1 MHQIQI
7 FNFHSNE
14 VRTATDPNGDIYF
27 CLVDVANTLEISRSS
42 DLLQIQK
49 VFVKNESSKNRGA
62 LDPKGVVK
70 LYTPTKGGTQELAF
84 ISEPNLYRVIFRSY
98 KEQARQFQDWVV
110 NEVLPAIRKTGAYVS
125 EPQQPSQPIGEVEDK
140 LRTIILALE
149 HTTLSDVARE
159 TAIITSAETLTGV
172 SIGYRPQIE
181 QTTYSAKELGDVL
194 GISANR
200 VGRIANAHG
209 LKTNEY
215 GLYYLSKSQH
225 SDKQVEHFRYFEKAI
240 DKFKSILENA

>member
-1 MHQIQI
+1 MENQDFIKLNKKIELSKTGQMAI
-7 FNFHSNE
+7 E
-14 VRTATDPNGDIYF
+14 YF
-27 CLVDVANTLEISRSS
+27 VSVGMA
-42 DLLQIQK
+42 K
-49 VFVKNESSKNRGA
+49 
-62 LDPKGVVK
+62 
-70 LYTPTKGGTQELAF
+70 ELAMVENNDKGSQARKYF
-84 ISEPNLYRVIFRSY
+84 IECEKRL
-98 KEQARQFQDWVV
+98 KEQ
-110 NEVLPAIRKTGAYVS
+110 TVS
-125 EPQQPSQPIGEVEDK
+125 QSVQPIGELEDK
-140 LRTIILALE
+140 MRVWAFVIE
-149 HTTLSDVARE
+149 QTTLAPVAKE
-159 TAIITSAETLTGV
+159 TLLITTAETLTGV

-240 DKFKSILENA
+240 DKFKAILESD

>member
-1 MHQIQI
+1 MQELIPL
-7 FNFHSNE
+7 HSQTIDGNAVE
-14 VRTATDPNGDIYF
+14 TVSARELHSF
-27 CLVDVANTLEISRSS
+27 LESKQDFSNWI
-42 DLLQIQK
+42 
-49 VFVKNESSKNRGA
+49 KNRIEQYDFVENQDFITLNKKIERTVRIEYHIT
-62 LDPKGVVK
+62 LDMAKELSMVERNEKGREARKYFIECEKK
-70 LYTPTKGGTQELAF
+70 L
-84 ISEPNLYRVIFRSY
+84 
-98 KEQARQFQDWVV
+98 KEQTA
-110 NEVLPAIRKTGAYVS
+110 
-125 EPQQPSQPIGEVEDK
+125 PQPVRPIGETEDK

-149 HTTLSDVARE
+149 HTTLSDVAKE

-172 SIGYRPQIE
+172 SIGHRPRIE

-240 DKFKSILENA
+240 DKFKSILENE